1 MRLFRCI
8 SVPVLLLAFTS
19 CADRPES
26 DKPDGVLYRTDTSG
40 TRCRIWTYH
49 PDGSIQDSISL
60 PRNLNR
66 IICMSSSHVACLS
79 AIGCDSLICGV
90 SGIKY
95 ISDSLILRRFAE
107 GTVADVGSDVAPDYE
122 KILSMSPDLVTAYSL
137 PGSDF
142 VKKLRALGVNV
153 LVLNDYLENNPLGR
167 ASYIKLFGA
176 LTGKTD
182 EADSVFERVRANYD
196 SLSAIVEKAVNQ
208 TNSRKKVLVNVP
220 YSDVWFIPGGDN
232 YMSRL
237 IRDAGGEVLGA
248 VEGNTESGTISVEQA
263 YLLSKDAQV
272 WLNTGWFDTLDA
284 LYASASVFGKF
295 GCADNVYNNT
305 LRTTPGGGN
314 DFWESGAVRPDLIL
328 SDLTR
333 ILYPGL
339 IQDAPLHYYRKL
351 VFRDSACVVENT
363 YNN

>member
-1 MRLFRCI
+1 M
-8 SVPVLLLAFTS
+8 
-19 CADRPES
+19 
-26 DKPDGVLYRTDTSG
+26 
-40 TRCRIWTYH
+40 
-49 PDGSIQDSISL
+49 
-60 PRNLNR
+60 
-66 IICMSSSHVACLS
+66 
-79 AIGCDSLICGV
+79 
-90 SGIKY
+90 
-95 ISDSLILRRFAE
+95 ILRRFAE